1 MMSVWTLEPWS
12 KGLMPW
18 ARPSGLVWTMISTPS
33 SLAIRSRCSII
44 ALNFHVVSTCSRGN
58 GSLPG
63 KKAFS
68 ARRSMTPESLPM
80 L

>member
-1 MMSVWTLEPWS
+1 M
-12 KGLMPW
+12 
-18 ARPSGLVWTMISTPS
+18 STPS
-33 SLAIRSRCSII
+33 SRAIRSRCSII

-68 ARRSMTPESLPM
+68 AKRSMTPESLPM